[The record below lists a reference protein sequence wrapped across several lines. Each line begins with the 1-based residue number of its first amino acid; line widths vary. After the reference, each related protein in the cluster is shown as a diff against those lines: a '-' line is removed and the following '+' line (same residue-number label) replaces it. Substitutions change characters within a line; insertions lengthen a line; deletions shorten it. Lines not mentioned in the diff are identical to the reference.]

1 MLYCINSNIS
11 DAVMDRLQSMRVFQR
26 VVSEGGFAAAARAL
40 DLSPAVVTR
49 LVADLEEH
57 LGVRLLQRTT
67 RRMALTEAGKL
78 YAERLR
84 GILDDI
90 DDADARVS
98 RLTEQVSG
106 VLRIASPPL
115 LASYVLAPAI
125 ADFQSMYP
133 GIRIDL
139 DVGITSE
146 ASVEDH
152 DITLLGT
159 EPGFDA
165 NVIARHIATT
175 DAVLV
180 AAPEY
185 LASAPPLQQ
194 PEDLAQ
200 HRCLTR
206 KLPGLR
212 STVWRLSHVESP
224 GTEVEVA
231 VDTVLWVNQMDV
243 LMQAAL
249 EGAGV
254 ACVSLAQAAPWLARG
269 NLQRVLEPWTAGRLS
284 MYAALPSRKFMPRRT
299 QLLLDFLTVRAHERP
314 PYRDDVGCGQ

>member
-1 MLYCINSNIS
+1 MLYCRNSNNRKNI
-11 DAVMDRLQSMRVFQR
+11 MDRLQSMRVFQR
-26 VVSEGGFAAAARAL
+26 VVAEGGFAAAARAL

-49 LVADLEEH
+49 LVADLEDH

-78 YAERLR
+78 YADRLR
-84 GILDDI
+84 GILQDI
-90 DDADARVS
+90 EDADARVS

-106 VLRIASPPL
+106 VLRIASPSL

-125 ADFQSMYP
+125 ADFQAKYP

-139 DVGITSE
+139 DVGVTSE

-185 LASAPPLQQ
+185 LAAAPPLRH

-212 STVWRLSHVESP
+212 STVWRLSHVGSP
-224 GTEVEVA
+224 EHIVEVT

-254 ACVSLAQAAPWLARG
+254 ACVSLAQAAPWLTRG
-269 NLQRVLEPWTAGRLS
+269 QLKRVLAPWTAGRLS

-299 QLLLDFLTVRAHERP
+299 QLLLDFMTERVQERP
-314 PYRDDVGCGQ
+314 PYKDEPGCNV